1 MRRVFGVQGI
11 ADASRCLVEKAV
23 AWLNRIKK
31 GLKSQVLR
39 LSRIACRSELRVIR
53 HPFSLFSF
61 QLFTIHPVIS
71 VSLWGA
77 WLNRKGGVRTW
88 LFGVAL

>member
-1 MRRVFGVQGI
+1 VSWELAVGSWQLAVGSGTQF
-11 ADASRCLVEKAV
+11 LV
-23 AWLNRIKK
+23 
-31 GLKSQVLR
+31 
-39 LSRIACRSELRVIR
+39 LSRIECGSELRVIR